1 MSIGSFSVR
10 NPVLINILMVT
21 LLILGVLSVVRLPK
35 EQFSEVPFYWAN
47 IIVPYPGVSAED
59 VEETVTVRIEE
70 QYTDIDKLSRIQ
82 SITSEGLAVVRIEFE
97 DGINQDTFERLFQ
110 EVQTRFNQVDLP
122 DGVRDP
128 QIDDFSA
135 ADFLPVIEVV
145 LSGEVDYATL
155 NEKGRRLED
164 LLQDV
169 EDVGSIES
177 VGIRDRKIMVNA
189 DPARMNALGVSI
201 DEVVQAVQGRN
212 TTIPGGN
219 LSTPTREYLLRT
231 VGKLKGTEEFGRVI
245 VRTSRG
251 AGSGVIQVDDLA
263 AVREV
268 YEEEGARAR
277 FNGEPAINLKI
288 SKVSGGNSLD
298 VTRGVK
304 QTLEEFRSELP
315 EGMTVTVFNDSTVQ
329 IRDSISTLLSNFL
342 FGLLLVILILFLFIG
357 LRNAL
362 ITALG
367 IPVTFAITFLLLEY
381 MGESLNT
388 NTLFGL
394 VLVLGLIVDHAIVII
409 ENSYRLQQEGLSKI
423 DAAIEGSNQVVI
435 PVIAATA
442 TTVAAFLPLMILPGT
457 IGKFLR
463 VIPLTVSVALIA
475 STFEALVFLP
485 AHFADWSGK
494 AREKGKALFDRFRER
509 YSRLLEAVYQRR
521 KRALAV
527 MLLIT
532 VGGLSLITTVR
543 QDLFSAEDFSL
554 FYIDIELP
562 PGSPREKTND
572 VVRRFE
578 EELVPLVGN
587 GEVTAINSSVG
598 FSGSG
603 SGNTVK
609 GNLAQIIVDLK
620 EKDRGRSRSIDA
632 IIREVQERTGD
643 IPGAES
649 IRYRKA
655 TNGPPTGPPVSF
667 RIRGD
672 DYQKLIDVSRL
683 IQERLQSYSELYNIR
698 DDVEGGTPELQV
710 RVDEAAA
717 ARYGLSTALV
727 GRYIRSA
734 FEGVEATTI
743 FRENREIEVVVR
755 YAEGRIDSVRRLKQL
770 TIPTPDG
777 RQVPFTNVCSVRQT
791 TGVASIQRIDGKRQV
806 TVSAEAYD
814 ESRIR
819 TINSEIK
826 EYYQQE
832 IAPGTTGVQL
842 VVGGEFSELDDLLIQ
857 ILQIFLIGIFL
868 IYVILGT
875 QFKSYGQP
883 FLILFAVPFSFVGIV
898 LYLVL
903 SGTPFST
910 TVMYAAVALAGIAVN
925 DSIVLISFINDLR
938 EKNYATKDA
947 VIRASVTRLRPIILT
962 SVTTIGGLL
971 PTAIGIGGRS
981 VVWGPMASTIIFGLL
996 FSTLTALLLVPCL
1009 YGLFDDLKVG
1019 RQRRT
1024 ELRRQRQQA

>member
-1 MSIGSFSVR
+1 VGE
-10 NPVLINILMVT
+10 LKDT
-21 LLILGVLSVVRLPK
+21 
-35 EQFSEVPFYWAN
+35 
-47 IIVPYPGVSAED
+47 ED
-59 VEETVTVRIEE
+59 
-70 QYTDIDKLSRIQ
+70 
-82 SITSEGLAVVRIEFE
+82 F
-97 DGINQDTFERLFQ
+97 
-110 EVQTRFNQVDLP
+110 
-122 DGVRDP
+122 
-128 QIDDFSA
+128 
-135 ADFLPVIEVV
+135 
-145 LSGEVDYATL
+145 
-155 NEKGRRLED
+155 
-164 LLQDV
+164 
-169 EDVGSIES
+169 
-177 VGIRDRKIMVNA
+177 
-189 DPARMNALGVSI
+189 
-201 DEVVQAVQGRN
+201 
-212 TTIPGGN
+212 
-219 LSTPTREYLLRT
+219 
-231 VGKLKGTEEFGRVI
+231 GKVI

-251 AGSGVIQVDDLA
+251 AGSGVIQVEDLA

-304 QTLEEFRSELP
+304 NVLEEFRGELP
-315 EGMTVTVFNDSTVQ
+315 EGMKVTVFNDSTVQ
-329 IRDSISTLLSNFL
+329 IRDGISTLLTNFL
-342 FGLLLVILILFLFIG
+342 FGLALVIIILFIFIG

-381 MGESLNT
+381 LGESLNT

-409 ENSYRLQQEGLSKI
+409 ENSYRLRQEGLSKI
-423 DAAIEGSNQVVI
+423 DSAIKGSNQVAI

-485 AHFADWSGK
+485 THFADWAGS
-494 AREKGKALFDRFRER
+494 AREKGKALLDRFRR
-509 YSRLLEAVYQRR
+509 WYARLLEKIYRRR

-527 MLLIT
+527 MLIIT

-543 QDLFSAEDFSL
+543 QDLFSAEDYSL

-562 PGSPREKTND
+562 PGSPREKTNR

-578 EELVPLVGN
+578 EQLLPRVGD
-587 GEVTAINSSVG
+587 GEITAVVSSVG

-603 SGNTVK
+603 SGSTVK
-609 GNLAQIIVDLK
+609 SNLAQIIVDLR
-620 EKDRGRSRSIDA
+620 EKDRGRSRSIGA
-632 IIREVQERTGD
+632 IIRDVRQLTED
-643 IPGAES
+643 IPGAEN

-655 TNGPPTGPPVSF
+655 NTGPPTSPPVSF
-667 RIRGD
+667 RLRGD
-672 DYQKLIDVSRL
+672 DYRSLIEVSRL
-683 IQERLQSYSELYNIR
+683 LQKRLQSYPELYNIR
-698 DDVEGGTPELQV
+698 DDVESGTPELQV

-717 ARYGLSTALV
+717 ARYGLSTAQV

-755 YAEGRIDSVRRLKQL
+755 YAEGRIESVQRLKQL
-770 TIPTPDG
+770 SIPAPDG
-777 RQVPFTNVCSVRQT
+777 RQVPFTNVCRISQS
-791 TGVASIQRIDGKRQV
+791 TGVASIQRVDGKRQV
-806 TVSAEAYD
+806 TVSAEAYEED
-814 ESRIR
+814 RIR
-819 TINSEIK
+819 TVNAEIR
-826 EYYQQE
+826 EYFRQE
-832 IAPGTTGVQL
+832 LAPRNPGAEL
-842 VVGGEFSELDDLLIQ
+842 AVGGEFSELDDLLIQ
-857 ILQIFLIGIFL
+857 ILRIFLIGIFL

-883 FLILFAVPFSFVGIV
+883 FLILFAIPFSFVGIV
-898 LYLVL
+898 LYLVV

-925 DSIVLISFINDLR
+925 DSIVLISFINELR
-938 EKNYATKDA
+938 EENYATMDA

-996 FSTLTALLLVPCL
+996 FSTLTTLLLVPCL

-1019 RQRRT
+1019 RRRRAVMRRRRAVMR
-1024 ELRRQRQQA
+1024 RRQRA

>member
-10 NPVLINILMVT
+10 NRVLINILMVT
-21 LLILGVLSVVRLPK
+21 LLILGLLSVLRLPK

-47 IIVPYPGVSAED
+47 IVVPYPGVSAED
-59 VEETVTVRIEE
+59 IEETVTVKIEE
-70 QYTDIDKLSRIQ
+70 QYTDIDSLDRIQ
-82 SITSEGLAVVRIEFE
+82 SVTSEGLALVRIEFE
-97 DGINQDTFERLFQ
+97 DGISQDKFERLFQ
-110 EVQTRFNQVDLP
+110 EVQTRFSQVDLP
-122 DGVRDP
+122 DGVQNP

-155 NEKGRRLED
+155 NEKARLLEER
-164 LLQDV
+164 LQDV
-169 EDVGSIES
+169 EDVGSIEA
-177 VGIRDRKIMVNA
+177 VGSREQRIMIDA
-189 DPARMNALGVSI
+189 DPAKMNSLGISL
-201 DEVVQAVQGRN
+201 DEVVRAVQNRN
-212 TTIPGGN
+212 TTVPGGT
-219 LSTPTREYLLRT
+219 LTTGSREYLLRT
-231 VGKLKGTEEFGRVI
+231 LGSLKGTEEFGKVI
-245 VRTSRG
+245 VRTSSEAD
-251 AGSGVIQVDDLA
+251 AGVVQVEDLA

-268 YEEEGARAR
+268 YEEDGARAR
-277 FNGEPAINLKI
+277 FNGKPAINLKI

-298 VTRGVK
+298 VTGGVK
-304 QTLEEFRSELP
+304 EPLASFRSELP
-315 EGMTVTVFNDSTVQ
+315 EGMEVTVFNDSTIQ
-329 IRDSISTLLSNFL
+329 IRDGISTLLSNLL
-342 FGLLLVILILFLFIG
+342 FGLVLVILILFLFIG

-381 MGESLNT
+381 SGQSLNT

-423 DAAIEGSNQVVI
+423 DAAIEGSDQVVK
-435 PVIAATA
+435 PVVAATA

-457 IGKFLR
+457 IGKFLQ

-475 STFEALVFLP
+475 STFEALFFLP
-485 AHFADWSGK
+485 AHFADWSGRAK
-494 AREKGKALFDRFRER
+494 ERGKTLFNRFRSW
-509 YSRLLEAVYQRR
+509 YSRVIERIYRRR
-521 KRALAV
+521 KSALAV

-562 PGSPREKTND
+562 PGAPREKTD
-572 VVRRFE
+572 EVVRRFE
-578 EELVPLVGN
+578 ERLVPMVGN
-587 GEVTAINSSVG
+587 GEVTAVNSAVG

-603 SGNTVK
+603 SSNTVQS
-609 GNLAQIIVDLK
+609 NVAQIIVDLK
-620 EKDRGRSRSIDA
+620 EKDRGRERSIDA
-632 IIREVQERTGD
+632 IIREVREKVDD

-655 TNGPPTGPPVSF
+655 ENGPPTGPPVSF
-667 RIRGD
+667 RLRGD
-672 DYQKLIDVSRL
+672 DYQQLIRLSRR
-683 IQERLQSYSELYNIR
+683 IQDQLASYPELYNIR
-698 DDVEGGTPELQV
+698 DNVDSGTPELQV

-717 ARYGLSTALV
+717 ARYGLSTAAV

-734 FEGVEATTI
+734 FDGVQATTV
-743 FRENREIEVVVR
+743 FRENREIEVFVR
-755 YAEGRIDSVRRLKQL
+755 YAEGGIDSVSRLKQL
-770 TIPTPDG
+770 AIPTPDG
-777 RQVPFTNVCSVRQT
+777 RQVPFTNVASVQQS
-791 TGVASIQRIDGKRQV
+791 TGVASINRVDGKRQI

-814 ESRIR
+814 EERIR
-819 TINSEIK
+819 TINSEVE
-826 EYYQQE
+826 EYFEQE
-832 IAPGTTGVQL
+832 LAAGSPGVEL
-842 VVGGEFSELDDLLIQ
+842 KVGGEFSELDDLLIQ
-857 ILQIFLIGIFL
+857 ILRIFLLGIFL

-883 FLILFAVPFSFVGIV
+883 FLILFAIPFSFVGIV
-898 LYLVL
+898 LYLVV

-925 DSIVLISFINDLR
+925 DSIVLISFINELR
-938 EKNYATKDA
+938 DKNYATRDA
-947 VIRASVTRLRPIILT
+947 VIEASATRLRPIVLT

-971 PTAIGIGGRS
+971 PTALGLGGRS

-996 FSTLTALLLVPCL
+996 FSTLTTLLLVPCL
-1009 YGLFDDLKVG
+1009 YGLFDDLRIG
-1019 RQRRT
+1019 RRHRT
-1024 ELRRQRQQA
+1024 ELRHSRSLT